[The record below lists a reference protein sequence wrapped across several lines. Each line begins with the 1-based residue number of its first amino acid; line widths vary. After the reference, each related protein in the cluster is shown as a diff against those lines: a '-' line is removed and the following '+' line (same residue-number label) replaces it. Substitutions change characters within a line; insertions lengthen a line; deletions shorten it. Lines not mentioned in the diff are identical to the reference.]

1 MERINTR
8 EIKKQKKKEI
18 QIGKGGG
25 EEDRVSENGIRVPK
39 LEITNLDM
47 PQNKSDIM
55 AEQMLL
61 DLYGHCN

>member
-1 MERINTR
+1 
-8 EIKKQKKKEI
+8 
-18 QIGKGGG
+18 
-25 EEDRVSENGIRVPK
+25 VSENGIRVPK